1 MPSMLGIGAGHL
13 LLKGELPCVRIQK
26 VGGLRFLFGFCVDVL
41 GRTDK
46 KRTEA
51 QTDQTVLCPCP
62 GQETEGRTRTSESPP
77 VTGVKSR

>member
-1 MPSMLGIGAGHL
+1 MCQNPEGRRPSVS
-13 LLKGELPCVRIQK
+13 VRFRT
-26 VGGLRFLFGFCVDVL
+26 VTFGFCVGVL

-51 QTDQTVLCPCP
+51 QTDQTVLCPVSGCT
-62 GQETEGRTRTSESPP
+62 TEGRTRTSESPP